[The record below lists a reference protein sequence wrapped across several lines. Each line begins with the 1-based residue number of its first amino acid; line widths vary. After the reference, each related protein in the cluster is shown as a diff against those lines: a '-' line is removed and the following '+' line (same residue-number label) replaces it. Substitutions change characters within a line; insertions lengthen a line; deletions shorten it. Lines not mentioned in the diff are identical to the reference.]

1 MVKRDLM
8 SLAFPPELLRAFSP
22 RDIQAMLQKG
32 KEVLTK
38 YFSLTGASTYIRETL
53 MRIDS
58 SWKESFSE
66 KSRLSSDFTWEIYW
80 GTDS

>member
-1 MVKRDLM
+1 MAKRDLI
-8 SLAFPPELLRAFSP
+8 SFGFLPELLRAFSP
-22 RDIQAMLQKG
+22 RDIQGMLQRG

-66 KSRLSSDFTWEIYW
+66 KSTLF
-80 GTDS
+80 